1 MPEMTDSASALDRI
15 RAEIDGIDL
24 QLQALLNRRAACA
37 QQVAEVKKAELLAA
51 HGHVEPGQV
60 SFYRPER
67 EAQVLRRVMARND
80 GPLPATE
87 VAHIFRE
94 IMSACLALEKP
105 MTVAFLGPE
114 GTFTQAAAVKH
125 FGYAV
130 LSRPLATIGAVFEE
144 VESGESDYGVVPVEN
159 STEGMVTH
167 TLDNFVRSTLKICGE
182 VELPIRHHLLGAPG
196 CRLENVTRI
205 CAHQQALAQCRAWL
219 EKHWPHIRQQAT
231 SSNAEAARLAAADAT
246 VAAIAGDMAREAYG
260 LVTLAAGIQDYAD
273 NTTRFLVVGR
283 EMVKPSGSDKT
294 SIIVSTHNKPG
305 ALFKLLEPFQREQLM
320 LTRID
325 TRPSRSQPWTYL
337 FFIEF
342 EGHQDDPKV
351 AAVLAELEEQTVMLK
366 ILGSYP
372 QAVI

>member
-60 SFYRPER
+60 NFYRPER

-196 CRLENVTRI
+196 CRLVNVTRI

-219 EKHWPHIRQQAT
+219 EKNWPHIEQQAT
-231 SSNAEAARLAAADAT
+231 SSNAEAARLAAADPAT
-246 VAAIAGDMAREAYG
+246 AAVAGDMAREAYG